1 MKTLFIVLSFIF
13 VIFGFS
19 QKLPNI
25 VDVHIDN
32 FDQIQNFNDTIFK
45 IAIANPD
52 TVSNEVTDCNYT
64 LDFKNNRCM
73 LFFEGQMIA
82 DVAILD
88 INQNSYEYT
97 ITIDDTA
104 IDTKIILNLENKEFI
119 YYYRL
124 IFGYVITKP
133 TKYTMVSF

>member
-64 LDFKNNRCM
+64 LDFKKNRCM

>member
-1 MKTLFIVLSFIF
+1 
-13 VIFGFS
+13 
-19 QKLPNI
+19 
-25 VDVHIDN
+25 
-32 FDQIQNFNDTIFK
+32 
-45 IAIANPD
+45 
-52 TVSNEVTDCNYT
+52 
-64 LDFKNNRCM
+64 M

>member
-97 ITIDDTA
+97 ITLDDTA

>member
-52 TVSNEVTDCNYT
+52 TVSKEVTDCNYT

-97 ITIDDTA
+97 ITLDDTA

>member
-13 VIFGFS
+13 VISGFS

-25 VDVHIDN
+25 VDIHIDK
-32 FDQIQNFNDTIFK
+32 FDQIQKFEDVDFDV
-45 IAIANPD
+45 AMANPD
-52 TVSNEVTDCNYT
+52 TVSNEITDCTYT
-64 LDFKNNRCM
+64 LDFKNKRCM

-82 DVAILD
+82 DVAISSVEGDGNEYIITLD
-88 INQNSYEYT
+88 DNG
-97 ITIDDTA
+97 
-104 IDTKIILNLENKEFI
+104 IDTKIILNLENKKFI

-124 IFGYVITKP
+124 IFGYAITKP

>member
-13 VIFGFS
+13 LIFGFS

-97 ITIDDTA
+97 ITLDDTA